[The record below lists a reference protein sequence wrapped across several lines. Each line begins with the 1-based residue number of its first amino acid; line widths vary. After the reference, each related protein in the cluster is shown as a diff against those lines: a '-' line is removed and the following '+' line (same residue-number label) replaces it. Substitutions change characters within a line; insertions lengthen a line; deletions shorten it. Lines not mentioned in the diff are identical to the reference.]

1 MPAKTHEDHIADP
14 RRLSGPQLARL
25 GIQIL
30 NRYNLLLQCMTCNET
45 WTPALKPDG
54 TLHQGYWVCPN
65 KCNL

>member
-1 MPAKTHEDHIADP
+1 MPGRIDQEDLADP

-30 NRYNLLLQCMTCNET
+30 NKYDLLLQCASCNET
-45 WTPALKPDG
+45 WTPTLKADG
-54 TLHQGYWVCPN
+54 MLPAGYWVCPN